1 MSHKYLNDI
10 GIKSNDV
17 CIFNTESI
25 DKDKNRQKRFKKQRK
40 EYGFDER
47 ETWSMDYT
55 MATWIYS
62 HFKAYKEYASKI
74 VNLTYH
80 KFNIPEWNEEENVI
94 SNEMIEINQEE
105 AIDIVIKNIKFYLKY
120 SDDLNKGD
128 IAIKKFEYAFRIIG
142 IIAPAMWW

>member
-25 DKDKNRQKRFKKQRK
+25 DKDRQKRFKKQRK
-40 EYGFDER
+40 KYGFDER

-55 MATWIYS
+55 IATWLYS
-62 HFKAYKEYASKI
+62 HFKGYKKYTSKI
-74 VNLTYH
+74 IDLTYH
-80 KFNIPEWNEEENVI
+80 KFDIPRWDKENNII
-94 SNEMIEINQEE
+94 SDELIEVNQKE
-105 AIDIVIKNIKFYLKY
+105 AINIVIKNIKFYLKY
-120 SDDLNKGD
+120 SDDLDKAD